1 MYGTVA
7 MTPDDDTLQFNND
20 EGNNMFLELLSSMF
34 VMFLIFPGP
43 LYSDDNDDMPL
54 DLNS

>member
-1 MYGTVA
+1 
-7 MTPDDDTLQFNND
+7 MTPGDERIDFNNN
-20 EGNNMFLELLSSMF
+20 EGDYWNWPTYLPTYGITYFT
-34 VMFLIFPGP
+34 GP

>member
-1 MYGTVA
+1 MLISMIMKVIAEFLPLLHVA
-7 MTPDDDTLQFNND
+7 TP
-20 EGNNMFLELLSSMF
+20 
-34 VMFLIFPGP
+34 LINIISAGP